1 MRYKRIT
8 LIIGM
13 IILMIALTMAGLYN
27 ELNP

>member
-13 IILMIALTMAGLYN
+13 IILMIALTMAGIYN

>member
-8 LIIGM
+8 LIIVM
-13 IILMIALTMAGLYN
+13 IILMIALTMAGIYN